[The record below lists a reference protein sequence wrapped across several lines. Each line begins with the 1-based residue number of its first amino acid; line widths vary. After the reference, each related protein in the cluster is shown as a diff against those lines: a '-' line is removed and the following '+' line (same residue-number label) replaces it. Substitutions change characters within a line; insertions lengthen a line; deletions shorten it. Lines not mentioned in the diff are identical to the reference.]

1 MLHFYTEERPW
12 GKFEQFAKNEKA
24 TVKIITVKPNEELS
38 LQLHHNREEH
48 WKVLSGDPTI
58 QIGEEKTKAIKGD
71 EFFVGKEVKHRI
83 YGGEQTAEIL
93 EICLGEFD
101 EKDEE
106 RLEDKYNR

>member
-24 TVKIITVKPNEELS
+24 TVKILTIKAGEEIS
-38 LQLHHNREEH
+38 LQFHHNREEY

-58 QIGEEKTKAIKGD
+58 QIGEEKFEAKKGE
-71 EFFVGKEVKHRI
+71 EFFVPKEVKHKI
-83 YGGEQTAEIL
+83 FGNTQDTEIL

-101 EKDEE
+101 ENDEE